1 MAIAVTCK
9 HCGKSFRA
17 KDELAG
23 RAVRCPG
30 CQHPLQ
36 IPAAGGSPGA
46 ARTATTS
53 KPASTSPKLSA
64 AAPAPDVN
72 AAIRKIEEARQK
84 RAKEQAEAAERQNEL
99 LKLAEDFD
107 KVSGGAKSEA
117 GKKKDLPGAPTAKVG
132 EKATRVTTMTVAADR
147 FGMLRG
153 SLAWKYVLLL
163 VFLVGGAWASTVFIQ
178 RVMLTSQKAVTVE
191 KLNDAD
197 IEARYKLADEAALNG
212 NWARVRDLLEEIKL
226 AQPYR
231 VNNFKYKELKQKL
244 EKAVGG

>member
-1 MAIAVTCK
+1 MAVSVTCK

-30 CQHPLQ
+30 CRHPLQ
-36 IPAAGGSPGA
+36 IPASGSAGGT
-46 ARTATTS
+46 RTATAS
-53 KPASTSPKLSA
+53 KPASAGPKA
-64 AAPAPDVN
+64 PAAPGDVD

-107 KVSGGAKSEA
+107 KVSGGAKSEG
-117 GKKKDLPGAPTAKVG
+117 GKKKEPPGAPTAKLG
-132 EKATRVTTMTVAADR
+132 EKAAKVTTMTVAADR

-153 SLAWKYVLLL
+153 SLMWKYVVLLIF
-163 VFLVGGAWASTVFIQ
+163 VVGGAWASTVFIQ
-178 RVMLTSQKAVTVE
+178 RVMHTSQKAVTVE